1 MPSSSSALSRPLLAP
16 HPEVEDDGQH
26 ERQQDH
32 DPSPWSSPSP
42 PESAHARLRQQARE
56 LLSTRAKHYFILTLV
71 SLDVVA
77 ILVDLFA
84 TLLACDLR
92 KGGGQVDDPQE
103 GVPGWVGGTR
113 EVLHP
118 LALVFSCAF
127 VGELG
132 VTVWAFG
139 WGYFR
144 DWFHCF
150 DAFVILVSFGVDVA
164 TRGIVEDI
172 ASIVIVL
179 RLWRLVKIIEE
190 VSVGAAEGMEEIEA
204 RVVELERENEEL
216 RKEIEEGKRR

>member
-1 MPSSSSALSRPLLAP
+1 MPSSSSSALSRPLLAP
-16 HPEVEDDGQH
+16 HPEVEEAGQQQ
-26 ERQQDH
+26 QQDH
-32 DPSPWSSPSP
+32 DPSTWSSPP
-42 PESAHARLRQQARE
+42 PESTHARLRQQARE

-71 SLDVVA
+71 SLDVLA

-92 KGGGQVDDPQE
+92 KGGGQVDDPE
-103 GVPGWVGGTR
+103 RGVPWWVGGTR

-127 VGELG
+127 VVELG
-132 VTVWAFG
+132 LTVWAFG

-204 RVVELERENEEL
+204 RVVELERENEAL